1 MASNNVIRIQIKRF
15 SFYKCNSPFIYCNF
29 SQFNN
34 YKAALRAQP
43 RINALDLAFIHM
55 KYPFYIY
62 TKHPKLEAWHSG
74 TINLPH
80 FASTIARRTS
90 RNLCLNWIWK
100 ENNFCV
106 CASKTR
112 ILGVC
117 WTNFGISV
125 GDIVLYAGLQHRR
138 ILPNPD
144 VALRDARALGKLV
157 QQEREAVCN
166 RTMYSAI
173 VASGWVHFSKQT
185 EDGEASGYA
194 EPHRSFIADSCN
206 YNLTHDDEECVCEWV
221 CVLAKGVGRDDAPSA
236 APTIF

>member
-100 ENNFCV
+100 EKQFLCV
-106 CASKTR
+106 R
-112 ILGVC
+112 IENS
-117 WTNFGISV
+117 NFGRLL
-125 GDIVLYAGLQHRR
+125 DQFWHQCRR
-138 ILPNPD
+138 
-144 VALRDARALGKLV
+144 
-157 QQEREAVCN
+157 
-166 RTMYSAI
+166 YSAI
-173 VASGWVHFSKQT
+173 CRAAASPDIAESWCGIAWCARARQISST
-185 EDGEASGYA
+185 RERSGLQSYYVLGDSSIRLSA
-194 EPHRSFIADSCN
+194 LFETNRGRRSQRLWRAPSFIYCGF
-206 YNLTHDDEECVCEWV
+206 LQ
-221 CVLAKGVGRDDAPSA
+221 L
-236 APTIF
+236 